1 METFDTLKVSLVLC
15 PNLKMSQEVK
25 ILSGAQELFFKL
37 GVKSVTMDDIAK
49 HIGVSKKT
57 IYLHYKDKDELVHCL
72 MKDHFKRDEENFTC
86 IFNESV
92 NIVEEVFKVMKS
104 MTERLSKINPLLIY
118 ELQKYYPK
126 SWSLMKEFKDK
137 FVMGRVEE
145 SIEKGKQDGI
155 VREDANAKIL
165 ARLRMEEV
173 EMAFNPTVFPPD
185 KFNVLNVQLALTEH
199 FLYGICT
206 LKGHKLINKYK
217 GLKEI

>member
-1 METFDTLKVSLVLC
+1 MESVT
-15 PNLKMSQEVK
+15 K

-57 IYLHYKDKDELVHCL
+57 IYLHFKDKDELVHLL
-72 MKDHFKRDEENFTC
+72 MKEHFKRDEENFTN
-86 IFNESV
+86 IFNESA
-92 NIVEEVFKVMKS
+92 NIVEEVFMVMES

-137 FVMGRVEE
+137 FVMRRVEE
-145 SIEKGKQDGI
+145 SIEKGKKDGI

-185 KFNVLNVQLALTEH
+185 KYNVLTVQLALTEH

-217 GLKEI
+217 IAKNKISINA